1 MMKERLSYGTDDA
14 SFKAAGELAGL
25 TKLSQSFYGYM
36 DTLAS
41 ARTIRAMHPDDLS
54 ESVKKLAYFLSGW
67 LGGPKHYPAN
77 YGPIRIP
84 AAHQH
89 LAIGHEES
97 DAWIEC
103 MQHAVND
110 QRYDADFKEYLVTQL
125 RVPAERIRQACQS
138 T

>member
-1 MMKERLSYGTDDA
+1 MKEKLSYGTGDA

-41 ARTIRAMHPDDLS
+41 AQTIRAMHSDDLG
-54 ESVKKLAYFLSGW
+54 ESVTKLAYFLSGW
-67 LGGPKHYPAN
+67 LGGPKYYSAN

-89 LAIGHEES
+89 LAIGHKES

-110 QRYDADFKEYLVTQL
+110 QPYDADFKVYLITQL
-125 RVPAERIRQACQS
+125 KVPAERIRQACQR